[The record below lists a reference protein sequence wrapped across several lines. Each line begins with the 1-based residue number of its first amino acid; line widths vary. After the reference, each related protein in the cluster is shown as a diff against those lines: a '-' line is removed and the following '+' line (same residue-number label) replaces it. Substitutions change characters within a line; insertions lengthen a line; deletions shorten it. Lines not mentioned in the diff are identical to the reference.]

1 MSASVIAAAGGHVAQ
16 AEPSRWVAQWSR
28 LVSPRG
34 AVLDVAAGG
43 GRHARWF
50 ASHGHPVVA
59 VERDPA
65 ALAALRSIPGVDAR
79 DADLEGA
86 PWPLPAVEQFAAVVV
101 TNYLHRPLWPHLL
114 DAVAPGGVLIY
125 ETFAQETK
133 RSETVQPRVPA
144 RPGRAAG
151 RRARPPAGGCVRGR
165 VRRRAARGV
174 RPASLRSARGR
185 DPEGGGGNSTLRTA
199 RLIRYNLNVYR
210 YITSI
215 AFHG

>member
-28 LVSPRG
+28 LVSPGG

-43 GRHARWF
+43 GRHAGWF

-59 VERDPA
+59 LDRDPA

-86 PWPLPAVEQFAAVVV
+86 PWPLPAGEQRLRWSRIIC
-101 TNYLHRPLWPHLL
+101 T
-114 DAVAPGGVLIY
+114 VALAPSARCGGAGRRADLRNLR
-125 ETFAQETK
+125 ARK
-133 RSETVQPRVPA
+133 RNGRETVQPRVPA

-151 RRARPPAGGCVRGR
+151 RRARPPAGGRVRGW

-185 DPEGGGGNSTLRTA
+185 DPEGGAG
-199 RLIRYNLNVYR
+199 IPRYELP
-210 YITSI
+210 
-215 AFHG
+215 G